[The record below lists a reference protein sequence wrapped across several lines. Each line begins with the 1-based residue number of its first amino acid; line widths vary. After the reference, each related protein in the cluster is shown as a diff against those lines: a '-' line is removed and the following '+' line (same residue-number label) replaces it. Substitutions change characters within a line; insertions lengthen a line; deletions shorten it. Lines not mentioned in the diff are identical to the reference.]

1 MIAKYVNQP
10 LGMGN
15 PYSPTEKR
23 WILSALSAVGGL
35 ASSIFGGVSAAKQA
49 EEAEAKM
56 RADRARE
63 NASFTRKANEN
74 YIDSAEGQN
83 LVRRAKTM
91 FDRGVKKT
99 EGAAAVMGATS
110 AEKQMAKDSANQAM
124 GDTIANIAA
133 TDTARRDRASEIHE
147 QNQQR
152 FAQQDIALS
161 NQRAQNITTAA
172 QQASNALMSIGS
184 AIEQGTMA
192 KQSMIGGSNNST
204 TADKT
209 VDYDA
214 IRSNNQYYANM
225 SDDDIAYHMQKIGR
239 TSGY

>member
-1 MIAKYVNQP
+1 MRLGLLFTD
-10 LGMGN
+10 LGMSSYV
-15 PYSPTEKR
+15 PQRKE

-35 ASSIFGGVSAAKQA
+35 ASSILGGVSAAKQA
-49 EEAEAKM
+49 EESEAKLK
-56 RADRARE
+56 ADRARE

-74 YIDSAEGQN
+74 YLDSAAGQN

-91 FDRGVKKT
+91 FDRGVKRAD
-99 EGAAAVMGATS
+99 GAAAVMGATS

-124 GDTIANIAA
+124 GETIANIAA

-161 NQRAQNITTAA
+161 NQRAQNITNAA

-184 AIEQGTMA
+184 AIDQASVA
-192 KQSMIGGSNNST
+192 KTNLGGGGNNSVT
-204 TADKT
+204 FDPAPVEKPSSAPASPAEMYQNATA
-209 VDYDA
+209 A
-214 IRSNNQYYANM
+214 QQEHFRN
-225 SDDDIAYHMQKIGR
+225 KIF
-239 TSGY
+239 